1 VGCGSALTA
10 LDQGSEVASA
20 ADDGGQGLRRRSGE
34 GLRTGRE
41 KCCGLEALG

>member
-1 VGCGSALTA
+1 VGHGGALTA
-10 LDQGSEVASA
+10 LDQGSEAAWV

-34 GLRTGRE
+34 GLRAGRE